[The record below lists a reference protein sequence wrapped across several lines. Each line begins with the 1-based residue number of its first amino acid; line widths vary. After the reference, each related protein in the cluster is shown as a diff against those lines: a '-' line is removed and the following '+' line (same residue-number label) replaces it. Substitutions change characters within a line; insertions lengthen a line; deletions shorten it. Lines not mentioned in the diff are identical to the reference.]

1 MYLFEYMQGNI
12 VSIGDPSSSDIEERV
27 DEGVKDGEGMSQIPI
42 VGENV
47 ETPFNSPKFDTS
59 ADQISNPL
67 YDKTPD
73 VVVEENQIFDSIDT
87 IHCFEQSSKALY
99 DKTPNTI
106 AEESEKFHT
115 NDTIQCSY
123 GQCSWPIFD
132 MTPDSVPLGPPTFDR
147 TPMGLDDPFDFSVN
161 LQPSS
166 YKCGEDPRKTVLD
179 GKETTLFIEDDCSD
193 GEDITMVSRGE
204 VKNVVNEG
212 DIRESSMLE
221 KTNLRPN
228 TRSRGHKRT
237 FLTPDGAKGGKSNY
251 RHPSFYSQSIAQ
263 TKRTRTCTIK
273 KNRCELFLS
282 ILYNIYRVFHI

>member
-1 MYLFEYMQGNI
+1 M
-12 VSIGDPSSSDIEERV
+12 
-27 DEGVKDGEGMSQIPI
+27 
-42 VGENV
+42 
-47 ETPFNSPKFDTS
+47 
-59 ADQISNPL
+59 
-67 YDKTPD
+67 YDKTSNTIT
-73 VVVEENQIFDSIDT
+73 EEN
-87 IHCFEQSSKALY
+87 
-99 DKTPNTI
+99 
-106 AEESEKFHT
+106 EKFHIDD
-115 NDTIQCSY
+115 NIQCSY
-123 GQCSWPIFD
+123 GQCSRPIFV
-132 MTPDSVPLGPPTFDR
+132 MTPDSVPLGPPTFDK

-161 LQPSS
+161 LHPSF
-166 YKCGEDPRKTVLD
+166 KCGEDLIKIVLH

-228 TRSRGHKRT
+228 TRSRGRKRT

-263 TKRTRTCTIK
+263 TKRTHTCTIK